1 MLPPV
6 PAEGF
11 DQSSQG
17 YAIGM
22 ANDDEE
28 PGAGMGT
35 TATPNQA
42 GAAAIDEPDEP
53 NAAPTGRV
61 HTGGE
66 YDDPDLPFDRRP
78 QPDDVNRRVP

>member
-1 MLPPV
+1 M
-6 PAEGF
+6 ADE
-11 DQSSQG
+11 SQ
-17 YAIGM
+17 
-22 ANDDEE
+22 D

-35 TATPNQA
+35 TATPGES

-53 NAAPTGRV
+53 NAAPLGDV

-78 QPDDVNRRVP
+78 QPDDATHRAPRY